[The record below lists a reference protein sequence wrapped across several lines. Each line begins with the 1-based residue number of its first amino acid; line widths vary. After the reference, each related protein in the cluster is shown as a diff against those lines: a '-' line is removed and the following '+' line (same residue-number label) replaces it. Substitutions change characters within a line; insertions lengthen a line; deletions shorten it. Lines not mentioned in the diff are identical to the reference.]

1 MGEQGFDEG
10 GGQQVEEPETTDGR
24 ELDRVLDA
32 VGWGLFF
39 IWVGIAFLAEVPTGV
54 GLLGVGVITLAMQ
67 AVRKYLQVKVQG
79 FWVIVGAIFVLSGL
93 WQLLQAKLSLVP
105 IVLIVIGVAV
115 VVSAFRGKGARGR

>member
-10 GGQQVEEPETTDGR
+10 AGQQVEEPKTRDTR

-39 IWVGIAFLAEVPTGV
+39 IWVGIAFLANVPLGV

-67 AVRKYLQVKVQG
+67 AVRRYFRLKVQG
-79 FWVIVGAIFVLSGL
+79 FWIAVGAVFVLSGF
-93 WQLLQAKLSLVP
+93 WDLLQEKLSLVP
-105 IVLIVIGVAV
+105 IVLIVIGLAI
-115 VVSAFRGKGARGR
+115 VVSAVRGKGGRGE